1 MAVAQLAGLGGSG
14 SVGALMNASTW
25 ARKLLQGAGVLWG
38 AWTLVFFIFAF
49 VPDPARQMA
58 GQNERQEVVDA
69 FRARHG
75 LDRPLLERYVRFWA
89 ELSPVKWSRAEGVH
103 IAAPSLGRSFVSDR
117 PVLSAIRES
126 LPATMLLATAAMGL
140 ALVLGLVLGAWLAP
154 RAGSRV
160 DRWVLTLASLGMSA
174 PSFVMAIG
182 VSWLFGSV
190 LHAWTG
196 LPMTGGLME
205 VHPFEGPRL
214 AWHHAILP
222 ALTLGIRPVSVVTQL
237 TRNAV
242 IDVLGTT
249 YIRTARSKGISA
261 TRLFFRHVLRNA
273 LNPVL
278 TAASGW
284 FASMLAGAVFI
295 EFVFGWQGM
304 GMLMF
309 RALEVGDLP
318 IVMGCVAVIALVFVA
333 VNTAVDVL
341 YAWLDPRVRLS

>member
-1 MAVAQLAGLGGSG
+1 MRRL
-14 SVGALMNASTW
+14 
-25 ARKLLQGAGVLWG
+25 ARKLLHGVGVLWG

-75 LDRPLLERYVRFWA
+75 LDQPLWIRYGRFWA
-89 ELSPVKWSRAEGVH
+89 ELAPLEHAEGGGWRVV
-103 IAAPSLGRSFVSDR
+103 APSLGRSFVSER
-117 PVLSAIRES
+117 PVLDAVAES
-126 LPATMLLATAAMGL
+126 LPATMFLAVTAMGL
-140 ALVLGLVLGAWLAP
+140 ALLIGVALGAWLAP

-160 DRWVLTLASLGMSA
+160 DRWALTVVSLGMSA
-174 PSFVMAIG
+174 PSFVMAIL

-190 LHAWTG
+190 LHRFTG
-196 LPMTGGLME
+196 LPMTGGLLE
-205 VHPFEGPRL
+205 VDPFEGPRF
-214 AWHHAILP
+214 AWHHAVLP

-242 IDVLGTT
+242 LDVLGQT
-249 YIRTARSKGISA
+249 YIRTAQSKGLS
-261 TRLFFRHVLRNA
+261 TSRLFFHHILRNA

-304 GMLMF
+304 GLLMF

-318 IVMGCVAVIALVFVA
+318 MVMGCVAVIATVFVV
-333 VNTAVDVL
+333 VNAGVDLL
-341 YAWLDPRVRLS
+341 YGWLDPRVRA